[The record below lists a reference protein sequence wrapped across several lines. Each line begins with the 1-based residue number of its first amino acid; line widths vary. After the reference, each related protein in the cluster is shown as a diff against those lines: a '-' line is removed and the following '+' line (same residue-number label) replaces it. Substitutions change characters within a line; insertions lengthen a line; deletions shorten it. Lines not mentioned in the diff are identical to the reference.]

1 MNRREPVR
9 RIVVGQAVAPTSRAD
24 GHVPIRTVLDVSGV
38 SPPVVPEAGNAACGS
53 TGRGALNTDPLRHH
67 RGHRGKGPFGE
78 GLVARLAEKVADIM
92 GSVQFVVASTVVI
105 LAWILVNHGVQFL
118 VTSWHGLL
126 NGHGFDP
133 APFILLN
140 LVFSAVAYYSAS
152 MVMIAQKT
160 QARRDQAHEKADAE
174 HREELAGMQAELI
187 RQNTRLTEDVHHLT
201 QQIHALIC
209 KPADAAAPVPNDP
222 DHPGR

>member
-9 RIVVGQAVAPTSRAD
+9 RIVVVRAVAPTSRAD
-24 GHVPIRTVLDVSGV
+24 GHVPIRTVLAVSGV
-38 SPPVVPEAGNAACGS
+38 SPPVVPEAGDAPYGS
-53 TGRGALNTDPLRHH
+53 TSRGALNTDPLRHH

-118 VTSWHGLL
+118 ATSWRGLL

-174 HREELAGMQAELI
+174 HREELAARQAELI

-201 QQIHALIC
+201 QQIHAFIC